1 MWRIATKPINDESKS
16 SFRGWLLTQTYRID
30 DVGKVARRVAEDS
43 CLGQRVSAE
52 SVRQHTLTCHS
63 ATPSVIDGFNR
74 ATEEWQQ
81 AKDKAAGLQTRT
93 PLPHSNTR
101 NRESSAWSSAY
112 AVTWNQVG
120 RSWASVRGHLSQ
132 FGGILQP
139 SLLTSRKAGRAGVA
153 RRTPALLTN
162 LLSASRQ
169 PRTPASNRR
178 SNEIRSRNPRARATR
193 PSGGNEPSSARDR
206 WYERV
211 VAEK

>member
-81 AKDKAAGLQTRT
+81 AKDKAAGLQART
-93 PLPHSNTR
+93 SLPHPSAR
-101 NRESSAWSSAY
+101 IPASSAWSSAY
-112 AVTWNQVG
+112 AVTWNQLG

-132 FGGILQP
+132 FGGILLP
-139 SLLTSRKAGRAGVA
+139 SLPTSRKAGRAV

-162 LLSASRQ
+162 LLSANRQ

-178 SNEIRSRNPRARATR
+178 SNEIPSRNPRARAAR